1 MEFINHFLAYLSTEK
16 GLSRNSID
24 SYKRDILK
32 FSAMLASRSKS
43 LDSFSRSD
51 ITDFI
56 GMLAEGG
63 YTASSICRHISAI
76 KGFCRFLLIERIID
90 EDPSENIQ
98 SPRKWERLPK
108 ALSHDEIRGV
118 LRVSTQSGGG
128 EKRSLRRALS
138 YRNATMLEL
147 LYSSGLRVSEL
158 VTLKV
163 DDIHFEAGFL
173 RVIGKGSKERIVPV
187 HQRAIER
194 IKEYLKDYRP
204 LLLKR
209 NHSEYIFLT
218 GRSAPMTRQR
228 FWQTMKSYG
237 KELGLEISPH
247 TVRHTFATH
256 LLEGGSDLRS
266 LQKMLGHADI
276 ATTQIYTKVTMD
288 RIKKIY
294 QEHHPR
300 A

>member
-1 MEFINHFLAYLSTEK
+1 MDFINHFLAYLSTEK
-16 GLSRNSID
+16 GLSMNSID

-32 FSAMLASRSKS
+32 FSAMLASRSKG

-108 ALSHDEIRGV
+108 AMSHDEITEV
-118 LRVSTQSGGG
+118 LRVSTQSRGG

-158 VTLKV
+158 VNLKV

-187 HQRAIER
+187 HQRAIDR

-209 NHSEYIFLT
+209 NYSEYIFLT